1 MTAGALTL
9 ASRSPQ
15 RRAILEQIGLAFEA
29 VSPDVEER
37 IEGDVEEMVRDNAL
51 QKARAVAGRRVLG
64 VDTAVAL
71 EGRIFGK
78 PCDAREAGRFLAALA
93 GRTHEVWSGIALVE
107 RRSGVGG
114 DRKGGDRKGLAR
126 DRCQRVEATVTTVRF
141 RELTGAEI
149 EAYVACGEWRDRAG
163 AYAIQGRG
171 ATLVEHIEGDYL
183 NVVGLPVATL
193 VRMAPDL
200 FATAE
205 VPGAGAKLQ
214 PDRAS
219 GGH

>member
-1 MTAGALTL
+1 MAEVALTL

-114 DRKGGDRKGLAR
+114 DRKGLAR
-126 DRCQRVEATVTTVRF
+126 DRCQRVEAAVTTVRF

-200 FATAE
+200 FARAE